1 MWALAWS
8 FSGRH
13 LHLSLEPLSLFPKTM
28 IPPFTDSGFWAQ
40 HCQIWN
46 VDMKWG
52 RKGGLELLVLPS
64 PSTSAQDFYIFV
76 NVKLSQSSLV
86 CLFVCLPPSQSHPSL
101 FARTG
106 DPCGRP
112 DWAPL
117 TIPWLWKL
125 DLECWW
131 VAVFHQ
137 WKNFQIEIVGKEF
150 SIVCDLSKIYS
161 KLPANLAA
169 PGKRRPGLDAR
180 V

>member
-1 MWALAWS
+1 MILLWKTSPSITGATLS
-8 FSGRH
+8 FSQNH
-13 LHLSLEPLSLFPKTM
+13 DS
-28 IPPFTDSGFWAQ
+28 PFYRQWFLGA
-40 HCQIWN
+40 
-46 VDMKWG
+46 
-52 RKGGLELLVLPS
+52 VLPNIKCWYEMGMKRGSGASGS
-64 PSTSAQDFYIFV
+64 PIPIHIRSILRFYIFV
-76 NVKLSQSSLV
+76 NVKLPQSSLV
-86 CLFVCLPPSQSHPSL
+86 CLFPSQSHPSL